1 MHGDDAHGRGDHQ
14 RRRARDRRKGTRA
27 DGLRGT
33 SDSHGYRET
42 GGGSATTQ
50 MVTGEGDHGESR
62 RRLDTVFDHYDE
74 LRR

>member
-1 MHGDDAHGRGDHQ
+1 MYA
-14 RRRARDRRKGTRA
+14 AI
-27 DGLRGT
+27 
-33 SDSHGYRET
+33 T
-42 GGGSATTQ
+42 GGEVHGSVDLRHEGACFGLLSTRTDIGRLGGNATTQ